1 LQSSA
6 PARDHDSIFSDG
18 ALAKITIKIPDAGVR
33 FSGRLQAWLYKISK
47 GRIGGRFGRGPV
59 LVLTTTGRK
68 TGRPRQTTVLYE
80 KDGHVF
86 IVVGSNTGSERP
98 PAWALNLV
106 AQPEAESLVR
116 GKRIPVRAT
125 EAPDTERERLR
136 QMMDRRYRGFEA
148 YRARTKRELKIF
160 VLDPL

>member
-1 LQSSA
+1 M
-6 PARDHDSIFSDG
+6 
-18 ALAKITIKIPDAGVR
+18 TIKMPDAGVR
-33 FSGRLQAWLYKISK
+33 LSGRFQAWLYVLSR
-47 GRIGGRFGRGPV
+47 GRIGGRFGRGPT
-59 LVLTTTGRK
+59 LALTTTGRK
-68 TGRPRQTTVLYE
+68 TGRPRQTMVLYE
-80 KDGHVF
+80 KEGRKF

-106 AQPEAESLVR
+106 ANPHAEVLVR
-116 GKRIPVRAT
+116 GERIAVRAV
-125 EAPDTERERLR
+125 EAQDSERERLR

>member
-1 LQSSA
+1 M
-6 PARDHDSIFSDG
+6 
-18 ALAKITIKIPDAGVR
+18 
-33 FSGRLQAWLYKISK
+33 
-47 GRIGGRFGRGPV
+47 
-59 LVLTTTGRK
+59 
-68 TGRPRQTTVLYE
+68 LYE
-80 KDGHVF
+80 KDGCVF

-98 PAWALNLV
+98 AACALNLL
-106 AQPEAESLVR
+106 ATREAEILVR

-125 EAPDTERERLR
+125 EARDSERERLR